1 MSQHV
6 LDLYPR
12 SGLILGATGAPEL
25 YGAVLD
31 QVARGGYQVRPRG
44 IPTRELRNVILRLR
58 DPRRSMTGTDIRPGY
73 WPAIGIAEGLQL
85 IGCTSMPD
93 LMVKISPGFAKFRED
108 DGRFHGAY
116 GPRLGYHG
124 QMDEVVQLLL
134 KDPDT
139 RQGVV
144 SIWRPGR
151 DVNSVFKDVPCTIDL
166 VFAIRDGLLIL
177 DTHMRSNDVWL
188 GLPYDLMQFTMLQTT
203 VANVLG
209 RTAGAYTHYVNSLH
223 IYERDLEKA
232 GAAGMNGKPYVPAKP
247 VITGIPGTDWEEVSA
262 DARGILTGADWA
274 TPVPPFVMH
283 CQDILDRALE
293 RRIT

>member
-1 MSQHV
+1 MSQHAP
-6 LDLYPR
+6 DYI
-12 SGLILGATGAPEL
+12 SGLVINADSAPAL
-25 YGAVLD
+25 YCMILD
-31 QVARGGYQVRPRG
+31 QVTRHGYQVGPRG
-44 IPTRELRNVILRLR
+44 MPTREIRNVILRLR
-58 DPRRSMTGTDIRPGY
+58 DPRKSMLDTDVRPGY

-151 DVNSVFKDVPCTIDL
+151 DVNSVFKDVPCTVDL

-209 RTAGAYTHYVNSLH
+209 RIAGPYTHYVNSLH
-223 IYERDLEKA
+223 VYEHDLDKA
-232 GAAGMNGKPYVPAKP
+232 QSAGMPHTPAKP

-262 DARGILTGADWA
+262 DARAILAGNEFQ

-283 CQDILDRALE
+283 CQDILDHALE